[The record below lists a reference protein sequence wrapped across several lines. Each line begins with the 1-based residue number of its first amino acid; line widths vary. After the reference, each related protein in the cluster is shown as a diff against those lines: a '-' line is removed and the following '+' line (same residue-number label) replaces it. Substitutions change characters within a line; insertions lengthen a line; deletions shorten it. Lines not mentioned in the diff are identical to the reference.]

1 MYKIILYLMASLLCA
16 GCSTAKVAEGTS
28 SSVSHAFE
36 RGKYVYGTALAILS
50 PAAIGG
56 ALVYDGITLGGLL
69 SPSDT
74 AKAVETAT
82 GYSSDPTTRAVG
94 SIVGST

>member
-1 MYKIILYLMASLLCA
+1 MSPKVIRLDFFDYMLEVVMYKTILYIMASLLCA

-36 RGKYVYGTALAILS
+36 RGKYVYGAALAILS

-56 ALVYDGITLGGLL
+56 ALVYDGITLGGL
-69 SPSDT
+69 
-74 AKAVETAT
+74 
-82 GYSSDPTTRAVG
+82 
-94 SIVGST
+94 